1 MLVCIIYVCVI
12 YIFPFWREKTKLPC
26 TSSFCIHKAELQ
38 YYKPAWASFSQL
50 LVWQLDCSLHVSQQ
64 QTRDSG
70 CLCNTLGACHRT
82 EISGAY
88 VIKGIVDMELKGC
101 VLKFSTQ
108 ADGAT
113 PCLIMLF
120 LAFLRGN
127 NDVHKMYMI
136 WEKLPCS
143 KNRGKC
149 HSLHDNVC
157 IFYPTS
163 RQRKKNKKK
172 KPQKTLE

>member
-1 MLVCIIYVCVI
+1 MFVLYT
-12 YIFPFWREKTKLPC
+12 YFHFGEKKPNFPAPALFAYTKQNYN
-26 TSSFCIHKAELQ
+26 TT
-38 YYKPAWASFSQL
+38 PAWASFSQL

-149 HSLHDNVC
+149 PSLHDNVC
-157 IFYPTS
+157 ILYPTPS
-163 RQRKKNKKK
+163 KEKKIRKKKT
-172 KPQKTLE
+172 QKTLE